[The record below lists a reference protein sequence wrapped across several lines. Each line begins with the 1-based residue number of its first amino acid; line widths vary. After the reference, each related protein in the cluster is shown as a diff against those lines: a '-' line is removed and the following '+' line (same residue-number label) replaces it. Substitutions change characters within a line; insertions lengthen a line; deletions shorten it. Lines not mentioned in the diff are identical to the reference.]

1 MAEAH
6 FRGLERLYHS
16 ARCNEYYDPRLTVDQ
31 GEARVAIELRE
42 DFHHAMDAVHGSV
55 YMKALDDAA
64 FFAANSLIEEVF
76 VLTAGLHVEFLRPV
90 TQGELVATGRV
101 VNQGRRRIVAEA
113 TAEHEGNEIARALGT
128 FMTSQQSLDESE
140 AYRGD

>member
-1 MAEAH
+1 MDEAH
-6 FRGLERLYHS
+6 FRGLERLYHA
-16 ARCNEYYDPRLTVDQ
+16 ARCNAYYDPTLTVDE

-42 DFHHAMDAVHGSV
+42 DFHHALDAVHGSV

-64 FFAANSLIEEVF
+64 FFAANSLVEDAF

-101 VNQGRRRIVAEA
+101 VNQGRRRIVAQA
-113 TAEHEGNEIARALGT
+113 TAEHEGDEIARALGT
-128 FMTSQQSLDESE
+128 FMTSQHALDENE